1 MGLDMY
7 LNARKY
13 IGWKEMDP
21 IKKKVQKAI
30 EDCGVIDINY
40 VQGEAMYWRKA
51 NAIHNWFVHSV
62 QGGNDDCGIYD
73 VDKEKLGELKE
84 LIDQAIATKD
94 TELLPTASGFF
105 FGNTDYD
112 EYYWEVLKN
121 TSERLKELLGED
133 YKGWNFQYQSSW

>member
-1 MGLDMY
+1 L
-7 LNARKY
+7 
-13 IGWKEMDP
+13 
-21 IKKKVQKAI
+21 
-30 EDCGVIDINY
+30 
-40 VQGEAMYWRKA
+40 
-51 NAIHNWFVHSV
+51 S
-62 QGGNDDCGIYD
+62 
-73 VDKEKLGELKE
+73 E